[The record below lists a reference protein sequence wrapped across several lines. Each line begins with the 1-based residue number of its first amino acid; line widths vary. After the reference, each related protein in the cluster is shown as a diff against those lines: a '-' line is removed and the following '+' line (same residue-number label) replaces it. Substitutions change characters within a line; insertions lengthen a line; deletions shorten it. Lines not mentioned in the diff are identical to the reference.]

1 MRILFVD
8 DEPSIRELFEISFS
22 DDYELVLADNGQSA
36 YEICMDQKI
45 DLIITDISLPKLS
58 GVEFIRKLKDSQKFI
73 PFIII
78 TGNSNIDLAID
89 TFRMGAVDFFLKPF
103 RIDNL
108 REVIEKA
115 KMVHVDKRAHV
126 PSDDFVHETENS
138 LYLLN
143 PKIREINQ
151 YVSYI
156 AGRLDALPNVGN
168 EDLIAIKVS
177 LYELISNAIE
187 HGTAGIDYSQKKE
200 FLEHSGD
207 YFNLVDNKCLETKKK
222 IRVTTFYKNKS
233 IEIEVED
240 EGLGFDLKNIPDPIK
255 NPSYNLY
262 SGRGIFLTK
271 LNVDDIKYND
281 IGNIVRITRLLTS
294 Q

>member
-8 DEPSIRELFEISFS
+8 DEPSIRELFQISFGES
-22 DDYELVLADNGQSA
+22 YELVFAENGQIA
-36 YEICMDQKI
+36 FDICMSESI

-58 GVEFIRKLKDSQKFI
+58 GVEFIRKLKEFQKYI

-103 RIDNL
+103 RIDTL

-115 KMVHVDKRAHV
+115 KMVHFDKRAHI
-126 PSDDFVHETENS
+126 PSKDFVHESENS
-138 LYLLN
+138 IYILN

-151 YVSYI
+151 YVAYI
-156 AGRLDALPNVGN
+156 AGRLDSLPNVGN

-187 HGTAGIDYSQKKE
+187 HGTAGIDYYQKKE
-200 FLEHSGD
+200 FLENSGD
-207 YFNLVDNKCLETKKK
+207 YFNLVDAKCLETTKKVRVSTYYK
-222 IRVTTFYKNKS
+222 INS

-240 EGLGFDLKNIPDPIK
+240 EGTGFDLDKIPDPIK

-271 LNVDDIKYND
+271 MNVDSINYNEM
-281 IGNIVRITRLLTS
+281 GNLVRVSRLLTAT
-294 Q
+294 

>member
-8 DEPSIRELFEISFS
+8 DEPSIRELFQISFGES
-22 DDYELVLADNGQSA
+22 YELVFAENGQIA
-36 YEICMDQKI
+36 FDICMRESI

-58 GVEFIRKLKDSQKFI
+58 GVEFIRKLKEFQKYI

-89 TFRMGAVDFFLKPF
+89 TFRMGAIDFFLKPF
-103 RIDNL
+103 RIDTL

-115 KMVHVDKRAHV
+115 KMVHFDKRAHV
-126 PSDDFVHETENS
+126 PSNDFVHESENS
-138 LYLLN
+138 IYILN

-151 YVSYI
+151 YVAYI
-156 AGRLDALPNVGN
+156 AGRLDSLPNVGN

-200 FLEHSGD
+200 FLENSGD
-207 YFNLVDNKCLETKKK
+207 YFNLVDAKCLETTKKV
-222 IRVTTFYKNKS
+222 RVSTFYKINS

-240 EGLGFDLKNIPDPIK
+240 EGTGFDLDKIPDPIK

-271 LNVDDIKYND
+271 MNVDSINYNEK
-281 IGNIVRITRLLTS
+281 GNLVRVSRLLTS
-294 Q
+294 N